1 MEIYYIRGSSNLSVD
16 KTYSIVALRMRVFFS
31 LSNNVLPY
39 KRVCSKEDL
48 VNSSN
53 EQSILFK
60 VLRKV
65 YRSSLN
71 VGQWRRKCEVDS
83 ISKPQLQIGFRQS

>member
-1 MEIYYIRGSSNLSVD
+1 MH
-16 KTYSIVALRMRVFFS
+16 VFFS

-39 KRVCSKEDL
+39 KRVCDKGDL

-53 EQSILFK
+53 VRAILFK
-60 VLRKV
+60 VLRKVLRRV

-83 ISKPQLQIGFRQS
+83 ISKPQLQIGFKQS

>member
-1 MEIYYIRGSSNLSVD
+1 
-16 KTYSIVALRMRVFFS
+16 MRLFSS
-31 LSNNVLPY
+31 LSNVLPY
-39 KRVCSKEDL
+39 NRVYDNKKDL

-53 EQSILFK
+53 LKSVLFK
-60 VLRKV
+60 VLRRV

-83 ISKPQLQIGFRQS
+83 ISKPQLQIAFKQS